1 MPDTLT
7 AMRVAA
13 IALLLLFLSPV
24 PAYADNCAAAWEQ
37 SARPYAL
44 IARDVLTYGAM
55 FDNYD
60 RLCSKNYPDE
70 IKALQPDAD
79 RLRAQVKKDAS
90 DAQAVM
96 KLLFRDVLPQ
106 QVPTDCR
113 KGKAVKKIQA
123 TMIKSLNAQALKM
136 ARRLQRS
143 GKSLPDPKEDLKTCE
158 QLPEYAPVIRKTLGP
173 SLDHPLLEMSALNS
187 EYITGTSS
195 DRAQALADYRAMLAK
210 LPPSKQAP
218 K

>member
-1 MPDTLT
+1 MLLIFLATPADANDCT
-7 AMRVAA
+7 AV
-13 IALLLLFLSPV
+13 
-24 PAYADNCAAAWEQ
+24 WEQ

-44 IARDVLTYGAM
+44 IARDVLTYKAM

-90 DAQAVM
+90 DAQAVI

-106 QVPTDCR
+106 QVPAECR
-113 KGKAVKKIQA
+113 KGKAVKNIQA
-123 TMIKSLNAQALKM
+123 GMLKSLNAQALKM

-143 GKSLPDPKEDLKTCE
+143 GRDLPDPKEDLKTCE

-173 SLDHPLLEMSALNS
+173 DLNHPLLEMSALNS
-187 EYITGTSS
+187 EYITGTAS
-195 DRAQALADYRAMLAK
+195 DRAQALADYRAMLVK
-210 LPPSKQAP
+210 LPASKPAV

>member
-1 MPDTLT
+1 
-7 AMRVAA
+7 MRLFFA
-13 IALLLLFLSPV
+13 IITSLLALSV
-24 PAYADNCAAAWEQ
+24 PARAEDCAAAWEQ

-44 IARDVLTYGAM
+44 IARDVLTYKAM

-60 RLCSKNYPDE
+60 RLCSKHYPDE

-79 RLRAQVKKDAS
+79 RLRMQVKKDAS

-106 QVPTDCR
+106 QVPAECR

-143 GKSLPDPKEDLKTCE
+143 GKDLPDPKEDLKTCE

-173 SLDHPLLEMSALNS
+173 SLDHPLLEVSALNS
-187 EYITGTSS
+187 EYITGTAS

-210 LPPSKQAP
+210 LPASKPAA

>member
-1 MPDTLT
+1 
-7 AMRVAA
+7 MRLFFA
-13 IALLLLFLSPV
+13 IITSVLVLSC
-24 PAYADNCAAAWEQ
+24 PARADDCAAAWEQ

-44 IARDVLTYGAM
+44 IARDVLTYKAM

-70 IKALQPDAD
+70 INALQPDAD
-79 RLRAQVKKDAS
+79 HLRAQVKKDAA

-106 QVPTDCR
+106 QVPAECR

-123 TMIKSLNAQALKM
+123 TMIKSLNVQALKM

-143 GKSLPDPKEDLKTCE
+143 GKALPDPKEDLKTCE
-158 QLPEYAPVIRKTLGP
+158 QLPDYAPVIRKTLGP
-173 SLDHPLLEMSALNS
+173 GLDHPLLEMSALNS

-195 DRAQALADYRAMLAK
+195 DRAQALTDYRAMLAK
-210 LPPSKQAP
+210 LPASKPAA